1 MDVSGVCVLDSSARL
16 RSLGEAMEVD
26 KEYHLT
32 LWHCNG
38 QGHPRQLPQ
47 SLKAAEGCKVHMR
60 LVRFVADS
68 VAAAVEVELLYQTS
82 GGANVDQPQC
92 FNAHPHITLWSLPGH
107 AKHSNVLLSDVCR
120 TSQVGNSSQRETPS
134 PGIGQRDLDCTGR
147 GGSSRLSH
155 STIASSNTQEGAEE
169 PIANVF
175 SLDLAA
181 LALSS
186 DDEQSVG
193 VLCGRVEHVQWI

>member
-1 MDVSGVCVLDSSARL
+1 
-16 RSLGEAMEVD
+16 MEVD

-155 STIASSNTQEGAEE
+155 STIASSNTQEGAEM
-169 PIANVF
+169 
-175 SLDLAA
+175 
-181 LALSS
+181 SS
-186 DDEQSVG
+186 ASTWQRWHCQATTSK
-193 VLCGRVEHVQWI
+193 VLEYFAGE